1 MRDWLARA
9 GPAAWPIM
17 LVVAVAIAAVVRPA
31 PAGRAQGAAED
42 VLRETLGRCP
52 FAGTLESRLRERWA
66 AGRLVVDPA
75 QSVLRDLLPS
85 AAALAD
91 FAGRLRRGEPVTPD
105 SPLGWLLTQ
114 PAAPRYPDNPYVTW
128 TRDLGPTAEGDA
140 SYESLLAAR
149 LAANEGPL
157 LPGDLLRLALELTGD
172 DYPLATLVAHNLL
185 KELAFASRDQTA
197 ALVGWSPADRGS
209 VDEARALGRP
219 TYRLLS
225 QDEVRAL
232 AAKLVDL
239 RPDGGGGGQHLPAWY
254 YLFGTLFLGAVT
266 HGSLTPFGPEAEILT
281 SWLLA
286 AATDDPFLA
295 TLNACGTALVEAV
308 GKLDRSAVSASAP
321 GAGTSGPPAPF
332 AVPAPAEAV
341 VGAGTAGASLPAA
354 PGASPGPALSAAPAP
369 PAAPVLAPPLPGPPG
384 PVPAGGAGAP
394 PLPGGMSAAPPT
406 PLPAPVPTS
415 VPALEGLVRNA
426 ITGQPLAGVTVSVPS
441 ANRLA
446 TTDAT
451 GRYQLVGLPP
461 GPVQATAAASGF
473 VSDTATVTVPP
484 TGTVTQHFALSPS
497 LLQGQL
503 RIVLTWA
510 NTPRDLDAHLWAPAG
525 PTPVEVWYRNR
536 GTLTGPPFAQLDTDD
551 RDGIGPETITV
562 GQVSS
567 GQYTYAVHQYSNDG
581 TLAASN
587 ARVQILREGT
597 VLQTFTVPA
606 GRGRWW
612 TVFTLDGTTGTVT
625 PVNTLG
631 DTPPVRVVRP

>member
-1 MRDWLARA
+1 MLDWLARA
-9 GPAAWPIM
+9 GRMASVGA
-17 LVVAVAIAAVVRPA
+17 LVVLAVIAAGARPA
-31 PAGRAQGAAED
+31 PAGLAQGAAED
-42 VLRETLGRCP
+42 TPRAAWERCP
-52 FAGTLESRLRERWA
+52 FADTLESRLRERWA
-66 AGRLVVDPA
+66 AGRLVVDPGRSA
-75 QSVLRDLLPS
+75 LRDLLPS
-85 AAALAD
+85 AATLAD
-91 FAGRLRRGEPVTPD
+91 LASRLRRGEPVTPD

-128 TRDLGPTAEGDA
+128 TRDLGPTDAGDA

-157 LPGDLLRLALELTGD
+157 LPGALLQLALELTGD

-209 VDEARALGRP
+209 VDEARALGRS

-239 RPDGGGGGQHLPAWY
+239 RPDGGGGGQHLSAWY

-266 HGSLTPFGPEAEILT
+266 HGRLTPFGPEAEILT
-281 SWLLA
+281 LWPPA
-286 AATDDPFLA
+286 AATDHPFLA
-295 TLNACGTALVEAV
+295 TLNACGAALAQAV
-308 GKLDRSAVSASAP
+308 GQLDRAAAPAAASMPAP
-321 GAGTSGPPAPF
+321 DAGTGAPAPF
-332 AVPAPAEAV
+332 AVPAPPEAV
-341 VGAGTAGASLPAA
+341 VGAGTAGASPPAG
-354 PGASPGPALSAAPAP
+354 PGASPGPAFSAAPAP
-369 PAAPVLAPPLPGPPG
+369 PAPRLPGPPG
-384 PVPAGGAGAP
+384 PVAGGVGAP
-394 PLPGGMSAAPPT
+394 LLPGGTSVAPPT

-441 ANRLA
+441 ANRIA

-461 GPVQATAAASGF
+461 GPVQVTAAASGF

-562 GQVSS
+562 GQVNS

-597 VLQTFTVPA
+597 VLQAFTVPA

-612 TVFTLDGTTGTVT
+612 TVFTLDGTTGAVT